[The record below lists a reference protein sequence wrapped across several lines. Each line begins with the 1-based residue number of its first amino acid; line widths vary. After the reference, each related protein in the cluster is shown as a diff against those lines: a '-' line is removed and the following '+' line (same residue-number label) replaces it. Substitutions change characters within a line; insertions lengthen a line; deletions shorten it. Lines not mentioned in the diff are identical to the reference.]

1 MHLYILRHG
10 IAAERDEWTGDD
22 RKRPLTDA
30 GRQEM
35 REVAQGIRSLDL
47 KLDTLITSPLIRA
60 KETAE
65 FVKKSVH
72 PATYDS
78 SELLAPGC
86 DLQSLGNL
94 LSEYP
99 KAQELMIVGH
109 EPDLGELIA
118 ELIGGSGQHPR
129 IQMKKGAC
137 CCIKLASNTG
147 RPAGSKLAGKGQ
159 LIWHLPPQ
167 VLARLR

>member
-10 IAAERDEWTGDD
+10 IAAERDDWTGDD

-35 REVAQGIRSLDL
+35 REVAQGIRSLDIN
-47 KLDTLITSPLIRA
+47 LDTLITSPLTRA
-60 KETAE
+60 RETAD
-65 FVKKSVH
+65 FVKKAVH
-72 PATYDS
+72 PATYES

-86 DLQSLGNL
+86 DLRSLGNL

-109 EPDLGELIA
+109 EPDQSELIA
-118 ELIGGSGQHPR
+118 ELIGGTGLHAR
-129 IQMKKGAC
+129 IQMKKAAC
-137 CCIKLASNTG
+137 CCIKLSSSTG
-147 RPAGSKLAGKGQ
+147 RPAGPQLAGKGQ

>member
-10 IAAERDEWTGDD
+10 IAGDRDEWTGDD

-47 KLDTLITSPLIRA
+47 KLDTLITSPLTRA
-60 KETAE
+60 KETAD
-65 FVKKSVH
+65 FVRKAVR
-72 PATYDS
+72 PTTYDS

-86 DLQSLGNL
+86 DLKALGDL

-109 EPDLGELIA
+109 EPDQSELIA
-118 ELIGGSGQHPR
+118 ELIGGAGQHPR
-129 IQMKKGAC
+129 IQMKKAAC
-137 CCIKLASNTG
+137 CCIKLGSSTG
-147 RPAGSKLAGKGQ
+147 GSAGLKLAGKGQ

-167 VLARLR
+167 VLARLQ

>member
-10 IAAERDEWTGDD
+10 IAADRDEWTGDD

-35 REVAQGIRSLDL
+35 REIAQGIRSLDL
-47 KLDTLITSPLIRA
+47 KLDTLVTSPLTRA
-60 KETAE
+60 KETAD
-65 FVKKSVH
+65 FVRKAVH

-86 DLQSLGNL
+86 DLPSLGKL

-109 EPDLGELIA
+109 EPDQSELIA
-118 ELIGGSGQHPR
+118 ELIGGEGRNAR
-129 IQMKKGAC
+129 IQMKKAAC
-137 CCIKLASNTG
+137 CCIKLASG
-147 RPAGSKLAGKGQ
+147 AGVSARSKLAGSGQ

-167 VLARLR
+167 VLARLS

>member
-10 IAAERDEWTGDD
+10 IAADRDEWTSDD

-35 REVAQGIRSLDL
+35 RDIAEGIRSLDL
-47 KLDTLITSPLIRA
+47 KLDTLVTSPLTRA
-60 KETAE
+60 KETAD
-65 FVKKSVH
+65 FIRKAVH

-86 DLQSLGNL
+86 DLSSLGKL
-94 LSEYP
+94 LSEYS

-109 EPDLGELIA
+109 EPDQSELIA
-118 ELIGGSGQHPR
+118 ELIGGEGQHPR
-129 IQMKKGAC
+129 IQMKKAAC
-137 CCIKLASNTG
+137 CCLKLASGTG
-147 RPAGSKLAGKGQ
+147 GSTRSKLAGSGQ